1 MIAVLIPTL
10 NRPHRVAEIVANL
23 KDTAPEAVPYFIIE
37 EHDTATAEAIEAIGS
52 NKVVNKRAA
61 SYAGAINTA
70 IKETK
75 EPYILMA
82 ADDLLFKQGWAEP
95 ILKLAK
101 DFGFVGTNDLH
112 NPDVLRGTHATHYL
126 ITREYAELG
135 SIDDPDAVLYE
146 GYIHN
151 YTDTEAVAT
160 AKFRGQW
167 TPCLESVIEHLHWV
181 WGLATQDATY
191 QKGTTTVSQD
201 EQTFNS
207 RAHLWTHSE
216 A

>member
-1 MIAVLIPTL
+1 M
-10 NRPHRVAEIVANL
+10 
-23 KDTAPEAVPYFIIE
+23 
-37 EHDTATAEAIEAIGS
+37 
-52 NKVVNKRAA
+52 
-61 SYAGAINTA
+61 
-70 IKETK
+70 
-75 EPYILMA
+75 
-82 ADDLLFKQGWAEP
+82 LFKQGWAEP

-181 WGLATQDATY
+181 WGLAIQDATY

-207 RAHLWTHSE
+207 RARLWTHSQ